1 MPQNGCKIYANAIC
15 LRNTTNFTF
24 LLKSSCL
31 CLDFGLTAGTS
42 ISSIVLNVRD
52 TMQRVLKRFLLLRK
66 ASKT

>member
-24 LLKSSCL
+24 LLKSGCL
-31 CLDFGLTAGTS
+31 CLDFGLTAGTY
-42 ISSIVLNVRD
+42 ISSIVLNVCD
-52 TMQRVLKRFLLLRK
+52 TMRRVLKRYLLLRK